1 MSRPSILISIGP
13 TVAPTVDTRHLHSIC
28 AKHNLKLR
36 RERSLTMNQ
45 RNRRRTYKAARN
57 RKP

>member
-45 RNRRRTYKAARN
+45 RNRRRTYKAAR
-57 RKP
+57 